1 MNVPINKKNNE
12 KKAICFLDKD
22 TSPNNGEFAQANFL
36 YSTSSEYINTNFKK
50 IIMSRENEE
59 FNEL

>member
-1 MNVPINKKNNE
+1 MY
-12 KKAICFLDKD
+12 FDKD
-22 TSPNNGEFAQANFL
+22 TSPNNGEFAKANYL
-36 YSTSSEYINTNFKK
+36 YSTSSEYINTDFKK